1 MHNEKITVRD
11 LWKLLGSLL
20 LIFLVVAISV
30 KVRQA
35 MPAGIVRKLVLFSP
49 LLPFIL
55 MIGAVVRY
63 FGRVDEYL
71 RQVILENWAMTSAIT
86 MGWTFIY
93 GFLESAGFSRLS
105 MTTICPVMG
114 CRFRRSLYR
123 PSSGR
128 PIGT

>member
-1 MHNEKITVRD
+1 
-11 LWKLLGSLL
+11 
-20 LIFLVVAISV
+20 
-30 KVRQA
+30 
-35 MPAGIVRKLVLFSP
+35 MPEGIGRTLVLFSP

-71 RQVILENWAMTSAIT
+71 RQVILENWAMTAAIT

-93 GFLESAGFSRLS
+93 GFLESAGFPRLS

-114 CRFRRSLYR
+114 VVSAVLFIVRRVA
-123 PSSGR
+123 GR
-128 PIGT
+128 